1 VKPTPLSISW
11 TALQRY
17 EACHQRH
24 LRTLEG
30 KAIRKPFASR
40 DFLAGNIADRVQ
52 RAWLHLPDPQPGQMA
67 QMVPDMFDRWTNPDR
82 EDEEFQPV
90 KWRGDPQVDRKEVQ
104 EFCTLVVTRL
114 EPILLK
120 WVVPYDYQPELRFEA
135 WIGLPDLNGD
145 TTPVRLIGAIDIVV
159 RLPDG
164 RFLLFDLKATKN
176 DSYIAK
182 TLGQGIFYDVSWAHY
197 WGQHPI
203 RFGFIA
209 PALDERLIWCDID
222 TGDRA
227 VMHSRIMRFA
237 QGMWAGEWAPKADDE
252 GCDHCDCK
260 HACDKYA
267 LHLTVDDQGRHRA
280 SFEEALEARRT
291 GRT

>member
-1 VKPTPLSISW
+1 MSPAPLSICW

-24 LRTLEG
+24 LRTMEG
-30 KAIRKPFASR
+30 KAIRKPYASR

-67 QMVPDMFDRWTNPDR
+67 AMVPDMLDRWTNPDR
-82 EDEEFQPV
+82 EDEEFQPI

-120 WVVPYDYQPELRFEA
+120 WVVPFDYQPELRFEA

-145 TTPVRLIGAIDIVV
+145 TTPVRLVGAIDIVV

-164 RFLLFDLKATKN
+164 RFVLFDLKATKQE
-176 DSYIAK
+176 SYMSK

-197 WGQHPI
+197 WGEHPI

-209 PALDERLIWCDID
+209 PALEERLIWCDINE
-222 TGDRA
+222 GDRA
-227 VMHSRIMRFA
+227 VMRSRIMRFA
-237 QGMWAGEWAPKADDE
+237 HGMMAGEWAPKADDE
-252 GCDHCDCK
+252 GCEHCDCK
-260 HACDKYA
+260 HVCDKYA
-267 LHLTVDDQGRHRA
+267 LHLVGR
-280 SFEEALEARRT
+280 
-291 GRT
+291 